1 MAGRTRDGPCPRV
14 HDFTLLDWMGAN
26 SFRTSHY
33 PYADEVYDYAD
44 RQGVVI
50 LDEVPATSPGSR

>member
-1 MAGRTRDGPCPRV
+1 V